1 MKQYQ
6 TIQGDMWDSIAK
18 KVYGT
23 EKAMEL
29 LMQANPEYLDTAVFG
44 ARAILHL
51 PQFAEQEKKGT
62 ESVPPWRRQS
72 V

>member
-29 LMQANPEYLDTAVFG
+29 LMQANPKSLYTAVFG
-44 ARAILHL
+44 AGAILHL
-51 PQFAEQEKKGT
+51 PQFVEHEKKGT